1 MSASISAVEE
11 GTSGIVIR
19 QRGRLDYEQS
29 AAEMRAFTDARTP
42 ETRDQIWLLEHPPV
56 FTQGQAGKAEHVLM
70 PGNIPVIKSNRGGQ
84 VTYHGPGQ
92 LVAYVLLDLHRRGMG
107 IRPLV
112 SLLEEAMVAALET
125 FGIAAH
131 PKSDAPG
138 VYVTRAFDGKQP
150 ATRKIGS
157 IGLRVSRGCSY
168 HGLSLNVDMDLE
180 PFTRINPC
188 GYAGLRMTQM
198 RELADNISI
207 TQASEELSRQLRH
220 RLT

>member
-42 ETRDQIWLLEHPPV
+42 ETPDQIWLLEHPPV

-112 SLLEEAMVAALET
+112 SLLEEAMVATLET
-125 FGIAAH
+125 FGIAWGVCH
-131 PKSDAPG
+131 P
-138 VYVTRAFDGKQP
+138 
-150 ATRKIGS
+150 
-157 IGLRVSRGCSY
+157 
-168 HGLSLNVDMDLE
+168 
-180 PFTRINPC
+180 RI
-188 GYAGLRMTQM
+188 R
-198 RELADNISI
+198 
-207 TQASEELSRQLRH
+207 RH
-220 RLT
+220 TT